1 MAGLA
6 DLNRQKIIENDKTSS
21 VPVNRSDL
29 EPYEPSAAR
38 GVAGLALAGAGAVAL
53 RNPIGRANK
62 KNRRNQITQGSRFT
76 DHGTS

>member
-6 DLNRQKIIENDKTSS
+6 DLNKQEIIENDKTSS
-21 VPVNRSDL
+21 VPVNKSDL

-53 RNPIGRANK
+53 RNPIGRAIK
-62 KNRRNQITQGSRFT
+62 KLAGIKYPRLPFT
-76 DHGTS
+76 NHGTS